1 MGKLRFVL
9 SNFWLWATLLLG
21 CFYAENLAIFSP
33 NPRDGYNTSTFL
45 MLTICCFLCL
55 GVYLYLEHRRN
66 KVKFDK
72 ILLPIIIGLGI
83 VMLATIFMQ
92 NSETFV
98 FENGKDSITVSFSVG
113 RKLKYGLRLIF
124 LLGFSY
130 ATTFVMFANRTSNR
144 SLLWL
149 PVLLLAVVYVSVGY
163 SLFSETSVIVSYFR
177 SVAKQP
183 IKSFF
188 LNPNTFG
195 QTLLLG
201 IMACFVIN
209 IYKPNAFT
217 YLSIPFFMFLLI
229 LTLSAASILVAFAI
243 VPIYFVV
250 EIFRNIKKHFLPTV
264 LISAFVIIAFAAFG
278 VIIAQLADQD
288 NLFVENVISSIRYFI
303 DTLDFNTYTGR
314 TRSFDSFVKYGS
326 DSVIH
331 TIFGRGYGTSDEYI
345 PAMYTAIRN
354 GGPHSVSCENGFI
367 QVFITFG
374 LVGLLAYI
382 CLLALFFYSCVKL
395 FINRYRTFSLI
406 YALCVLGL
414 IANCFA
420 ETNVFFD
427 LGFKETSMTLIF
439 LMPPIVKAKFLSR
452 KAKVEET
459 KQIQVKS
466 KFDAK
471 KVGTF
476 ISMIFMALIAS
487 TAACFL
493 SPYAMNNPQVYYIVI
508 AGLAGGLII
517 FPYLIAMWL
526 KSRDSIMRVI
536 HVSLN
541 LIALF
546 AFVYVA
552 FVIGKNNNSAHNYI
566 YSGTAAFVFIVLDI
580 ILYAVIRK
588 DFFVSYLKI
597 TFINPLVATFPSYLC
612 GFGLTIVFILVTM
625 PFGAFGAMETF
636 GIGIF
641 FFIATALGAFFIPY
655 RPMKRYLN
663 YLNDATISRWKTFM
677 LRGDR

>member
-163 SLFSETSVIVSYFR
+163 SLLAETNTIVAFFR
-177 SVAKQP
+177 SVSKLS
-183 IKSFF
+183 IKSFY

-195 QTLLLG
+195 LTLLLG

-209 IYKPNAFT
+209 YYKPNAFT
-217 YLSIPFFMFLLI
+217 YLSIPLFLFLI
-229 LTLSAASILVAFAI
+229 VLTHSAASILVAFVI
-243 VPIYFVV
+243 TPLYFVV
-250 EIFRNIKKHFLPTV
+250 EIFRNVKKHFLPTI
-264 LISAFVIIAFAAFG
+264 LISAFVITAIAAFV
-278 VIIAQLADQD
+278 VIISHLADQNNMFVD
-288 NLFVENVISSIRYFI
+288 NIIKSVR
-303 DTLDFNTYTGR
+303 DFFDHINYEDFSGR
-314 TRSFDSFVKYGS
+314 TKVFSGFIEYGS
-326 DSVIH
+326 DSVLH

-345 PAMYTAIRN
+345 PAMYSAIRN
-354 GGPHSVSCENGFI
+354 GPHSMSCENGFI
-367 QVFITFG
+367 QIFITYG
-374 LVGLLAYI
+374 LVGLFAYLV
-382 CLLALFFYSCVKL
+382 LLAVFFYSCVKL
-395 FINRYRTFSLI
+395 FIHRYRTFSLI

-420 ETNVFFD
+420 ETNVFYD

-526 KSRDSIMRVI
+526 KSRDPMMRVI

-546 AFVYVA
+546 AFVYVS

-597 TFINPLVATFPSYLC
+597 TFIDPLVATFPSYLC

-641 FFIATALGAFFIPY
+641 FFVATALGAFFIPY